1 MNRTRTHCA
10 FLLLGLS
17 IAASADAKT
26 EDLRLMCTVEKSSDA
41 SAQKQVPRPKD
52 LITIEFAPNGDAT
65 INSKL
70 HNASLTGTVTEHDI
84 SAMGRGSGFATELY
98 INRYTTEYRYQ
109 ILYDDPTRAPAQFFG
124 SCQKA
129 SKSAS

>member
-1 MNRTRTHCA
+1 MNRTTTHCA
-10 FLLLGLS
+10 FVLLGLS
-17 IAASADAKT
+17 VAASVDAKT

-41 SAQKQVPRPKD
+41 SAQQQVPRPKD
-52 LITIEFAPNGDAT
+52 LITVEFAPNGDAT

-70 HNASLTGTVTEHDI
+70 HNARLTGTVTEHDI
-84 SAMGRGSGFATELY
+84 SARGRGSGFAIELY

-109 ILYDDPTRAPAQFFG
+109 ILYDDATRAPARFFG

-129 SKSAS
+129 NKPAS